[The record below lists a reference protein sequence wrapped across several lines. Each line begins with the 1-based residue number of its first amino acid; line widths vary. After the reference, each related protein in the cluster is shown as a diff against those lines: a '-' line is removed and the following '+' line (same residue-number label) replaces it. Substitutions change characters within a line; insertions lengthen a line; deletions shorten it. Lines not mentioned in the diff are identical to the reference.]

1 MTKSLLYIG
10 NDLQINSFTATY
22 ISFFSKMLRKEGY
35 KVKTASTRSNKG
47 LRLIEMLGLIVR
59 YHKKTDIVLIDT
71 YGAMN
76 FYYAYLVA
84 KTCQAFNL
92 DYIPI
97 LHGGNLPERLQANKK
112 YSQSLFGKAKIN
124 IAPSEFLY
132 NIFRKHGF
140 RNTQIIPNAI
150 QMENYP
156 FKKREDFQP
165 KLLWVR
171 RFQKR
176 YNPVM
181 ALEILLLLKKDYPNA
196 EMCMVGPD
204 KDGTMKTCKKFALKH
219 QLNIEFPGK
228 LRKKEWARLSEKY
241 DFFIN
246 TTNIDNTPISVIE
259 AMSLGLAVVSTDVGG
274 MPVLIKNNS
283 DGVLVPANDAK
294 TMAAA
299 IDNLVKHPEK
309 AYNLTENA
317 RNKVEAFAWENV
329 KTDWNRVL
337 NS

>member
-1 MTKSLLYIG
+1 
-10 NDLQINSFTATY
+10 
-22 ISFFSKMLRKEGY
+22 MLRKEDY
-35 KVKTASTRSNKG
+35 KVKTASTRSNKA

-59 YHKKTDIVLIDT
+59 YHKTTDVVLIDT

-84 KTCQAFNL
+84 KTCQAYKV

-97 LHGGNLPERLQANKK
+97 LHGGNLPERLSASKK
-112 YSQSLFGKAKIN
+112 YSQSIFGKAKIN
-124 IAPSEFLY
+124 IAPSKFLY
-132 NIFRKHGF
+132 DIFKAEGF
-140 RNTQIIPNAI
+140 NNTRIIPNAI

-156 FKKREDFQP
+156 FKKRENFQP

-181 ALEILLLLKKDYPNA
+181 ALEVLLLLKKDYPNA
-196 EMCMVGPD
+196 ELCMVGPD
-204 KDGTMKTCKKFALKH
+204 KDGTMRICKKFAEKHELNLK
-219 QLNIEFPGK
+219 FTGK
-228 LRKKEWARLSEKY
+228 LKKKTWAKLSKSY

-259 AMSLGLAVVSTDVGG
+259 AMSLGLAVISTKVGG
-274 MPVLIKNNS
+274 MPMLIENNS
-283 DGVLVPANDAK
+283 DGVLVPVNDAQA
-294 TMAAA
+294 MASE
-299 IDNLVKHPEK
+299 IDKLIKHSEK
-309 AYNLTENA
+309 VQLLTENA
-317 RNKVEAFAWENV
+317 RKKVEAFAWEKV

>member
-1 MTKSLLYIG
+1 MTKSILYIG

-35 KVKTASTRSNKG
+35 KVKTASTRSNKA

-59 YHKKTDIVLIDT
+59 YHKTTDIVLIDT

-84 KTCQAFNL
+84 KTCQAYHVK
-92 DYIPI
+92 YIPI
-97 LHGGNLPERLQANKK
+97 LHGGNLPERLSATKK
-112 YSQSLFGKAKIN
+112 YSKSLFGKAKIN
-124 IAPSEFLY
+124 IAPSKFLY
-132 NIFRKHGF
+132 DIFKAEGF
-140 RNTQIIPNAI
+140 HNTKIIPNAI

-181 ALEILLLLKKDYPNA
+181 ALEVLLLLKKDYPNA
-196 EMCMVGPD
+196 KLCMVGPD
-204 KDGTMKTCKKFALKH
+204 KDGTMKTCKKFAAKN
-219 QLNIEFPGK
+219 QLDIEFTGK
-228 LRKKEWARLSEKY
+228 LKKKAWAKLSKDY

-259 AMSLGLAVVSTDVGG
+259 AMSLGLAVVSTNVGG
-274 MPVLIKNNS
+274 MPVLIKNN
-283 DGVLVPANDAK
+283 DVGVLVPVNNAQN
-294 TMAAA
+294 MASE
-299 IDNLVKHPEK
+299 IDKLIKHPEK
-309 AYNLTENA
+309 AQSLTENA
-317 RNKVEAFAWENV
+317 RKKVQNFAWEKV
-329 KTDWNRVL
+329 KSDWNRVL

>member
-1 MTKSLLYIG
+1 
-10 NDLQINSFTATY
+10 
-22 ISFFSKMLRKEGY
+22 MLRKEGY
-35 KVKTASTRSNKG
+35 KVKTASTRSNKA

-59 YHKKTDIVLIDT
+59 YHKTTDIVLIDT

-84 KTCQAFNL
+84 KTCQAYHVK
-92 DYIPI
+92 YIPI
-97 LHGGNLPERLQANKK
+97 LHGGNLPERLSATKK
-112 YSQSLFGKAKIN
+112 YSKSLFGKAKIN
-124 IAPSEFLY
+124 IAPSKFLY
-132 NIFRKHGF
+132 DIFKAEGF
-140 RNTQIIPNAI
+140 HNTKIIPNAI

-181 ALEILLLLKKDYPNA
+181 ALEVLLLLKKDYPNA
-196 EMCMVGPD
+196 KLCMVGPD
-204 KDGTMKTCKKFALKH
+204 KDGTMKTCKKFAAKN
-219 QLNIEFPGK
+219 QLDIEFTGK
-228 LRKKEWARLSEKY
+228 LKKKAWAKLSKNY

-259 AMSLGLAVVSTDVGG
+259 AMSLGLAVVSTNVGG
-274 MPVLIKNNS
+274 MPVLIKNND
-283 DGVLVPANDAK
+283 DGLLVPVNNAQN
-294 TMAAA
+294 MAAE
-299 IDNLVKHPEK
+299 IDKLIKHPEK
-309 AYNLTENA
+309 AQSLTENA
-317 RNKVEAFAWENV
+317 RKKVENFAWEKV